1 MIASRPIQGYYSHMK
16 RASVSELKNQLSRYL
31 DYVRQG
37 ETVTVLD
44 RKVPVA
50 ELRPVPNSDPKS
62 KLASLERKGLVRQGT
77 DRLPASFFSV
87 SLGGKKARTLDAL
100 LEERAKGR

>member
-1 MIASRPIQGYYSHMK
+1 MK

-31 DYVRQG
+31 DYVRHG
-37 ETVTVLD
+37 ETVMVLD

-50 ELRPVPNSDPKS
+50 ELRPISNADPKS
-62 KLASLERKGLVRQGT
+62 KLVSLERKGLIRRGSGRV
-77 DRLPASFFSV
+77 PASFFSRT
-87 SLGGKKARTLDAL
+87 LGGKKAGTLDAL